1 MTRYEKIN
9 SIVNH
14 DLYQFIKIFKIS
26 KLNNKHKAG
35 QNLNSFIELDYSMLY
50 SFVTKLDL
58 ANFTFI
64 NLN

>member
-1 MTRYEKIN
+1 MIRYEKIN

-26 KLNNKHKAG
+26 KLNNKHKAD
-35 QNLNSFIELDYSMLY
+35 QKLNSFIELDYSMLY

-64 NLN
+64 NFN